1 MTLSEYN
8 QLSKQEATQ
17 AILPTNGSRQWA
29 QLMTAQR
36 PYLTEDDLFAAAD
49 RLWRDLP
56 EADQQEAFD
65 SHPRIGER
73 HAHKRATNQSLQWS
87 QQEQTLSEEETT
99 RQALV
104 EANLQYEKRFGRIF
118 IVCASGKSQEQMLA
132 ILQHRL
138 QNDAQSE
145 REETAE
151 QQRQITQLRL
161 RKWLSRP

>member
-1 MTLSEYN
+1 MTLPEYN
-8 QLSKQEATQ
+8 RLSEEEAGQ
-17 AILPTNGSRQWA
+17 AILSTNGSQQWA
-29 QLMTAQR
+29 HQMAIHR
-36 PYLTEDDLFAAAD
+36 PYATEADLFAAAD
-49 RLWRDLP
+49 RLWRDLA

-73 HAHKRATNQSLQWS
+73 HVPKHATDQSLKWS

-99 RQALV
+99 RQALA

-132 ILQHRL
+132 ILRHRL

-145 REETAE
+145 RHETAE

-161 RKWLSRP
+161 RKWLSQP